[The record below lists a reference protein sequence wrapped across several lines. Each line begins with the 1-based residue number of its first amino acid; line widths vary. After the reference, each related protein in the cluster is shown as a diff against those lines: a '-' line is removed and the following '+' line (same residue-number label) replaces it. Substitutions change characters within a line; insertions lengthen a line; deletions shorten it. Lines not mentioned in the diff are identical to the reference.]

1 MRFEIS
7 DEAAITFADR
17 LYRAIAQGVPI
28 DAAMAAV
35 ASDAQA
41 VVTLNRNQT
50 PTTATAV

>member
-17 LYRAIAQGVPI
+17 LYSAIARGFPI
-28 DAAMAAV
+28 DVAMAAV

-41 VVTLNRNQT
+41 VVTLNRKQT
-50 PTTATAV
+50 PTTATAA

>member
-1 MRFEIS
+1 MRFEIT

-17 LYRAIAQGVPI
+17 LYGAIAQRFPI
-28 DAAMAAV
+28 DGAMAAV

-50 PTTATAV
+50 PATAA